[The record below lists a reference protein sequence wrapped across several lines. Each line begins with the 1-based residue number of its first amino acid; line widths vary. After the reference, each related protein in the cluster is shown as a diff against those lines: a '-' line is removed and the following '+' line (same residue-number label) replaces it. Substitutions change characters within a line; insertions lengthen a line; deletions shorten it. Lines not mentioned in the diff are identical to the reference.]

1 MATQK
6 KNTKKTKKWISDFGR
21 VKVYAPTGRSLY
33 WRIVW
38 KDENGKLK
46 DTTAVD
52 QTSALKLAA
61 EKEKSI
67 VGGHSNRPFQSCAEM
82 ISTYIAVRSDKSGSP
97 HQMYWG
103 KKHSKNQKLLL
114 NKYVIPAIGNITC
127 MKLRND
133 DLKQIILDADTSSK
147 ASHLKSCL
155 KALINWGSAEGWIL
169 VKTDTLFSGFNA
181 IGMRKRR
188 IAGESRLYV
197 DKKLIPSHKAVSEVA
212 KYSAEISGVWWY
224 ELMFNLA
231 AYSGLRLGEIIDLDT
246 NHVNLKERKISV
258 ETQCLD
264 VGGSLFQTLP
274 KWNTTRIT
282 TYPKITPEG
291 YNLAENL
298 KKRINELKKITDV
311 PEIQDGS
318 KRLLLFPNSEGG
330 WLGAST
336 FGTRVRRPAQAK
348 ANWPKASNKKYLWNF
363 HSLRHVFCSYYYGDL
378 KKDIR
383 DVAIAAG
390 HRSPS
395 TTMEMYVGNVAG
407 AIERLRD

>member
-1 MATQK
+1 MATK
-6 KNTKKTKKWISDFGR
+6 KKTSKKPKKWVSDFGR
-21 VKVYAPTGRSLY
+21 VKVYAPTGNNPY
-33 WRIVW
+33 WRIIW
-38 KDENGKLK
+38 KDDNGKLK

-67 VGGHSNRPFQSCAEM
+67 IGGHSNRPFQTCAEM
-82 ISTYIAVRSDKSGSP
+82 IANYISVRSGTSGSP
-97 HQMYWG
+97 HQIYWG
-103 KKHSKNQKLLL
+103 KKHSQNQQLLL
-114 NKYVIPAIGNITC
+114 NNYVIPAIGEKVC
-127 MKLRND
+127 MKLTND
-133 DLKQIILDADTSSK
+133 DLKKIILDADTSSK
-147 ASHLKSCL
+147 ASHLKTCV
-155 KALINWGSAEGWIL
+155 KALINWGSSEGWIL
-169 VKTDTLFSGFNA
+169 AKTDTLFAGFNA
-181 IGMRKRR
+181 IGKRKKR

-197 DKKLIPSHKAVSEVA
+197 DKKLIPSHSAVANVA
-212 KYSAEISGVWWY
+212 KSAAEISGVWWY

-231 AYSGLRLGEIIDLDT
+231 AYSGLRLGEIIDLDIE
-246 NHVNLKERKISV
+246 HINLKERKINV

-264 VGGSLFQTLP
+264 VGGTLIQTLP
-274 KWNTTRIT
+274 KWNTTRVT

-291 YNLAENL
+291 YDLAGEL
-298 KKRINELKKITDV
+298 KKRINELKKITEI

-336 FGTRVRRPAQAK
+336 FGTRVRRPAQEN
-348 ANWPKASNKKYLWNF
+348 ANWPKDSNKKYLWNF

-383 DVAIAAG
+383 DVAVAAG

>member
-1 MATQK
+1 
-6 KNTKKTKKWISDFGR
+6 
-21 VKVYAPTGRSLY
+21 
-33 WRIVW
+33 
-38 KDENGKLK
+38 
-46 DTTAVD
+46 
-52 QTSALKLAA
+52 
-61 EKEKSI
+61 
-67 VGGHSNRPFQSCAEM
+67 
-82 ISTYIAVRSDKSGSP
+82 
-97 HQMYWG
+97 
-103 KKHSKNQKLLL
+103 
-114 NKYVIPAIGNITC
+114 
-127 MKLRND
+127 MKLTND
-133 DLKQIILDADTSSK
+133 DLKQIILDADTTSK
-147 ASHLKSCL
+147 ASHLKTCL

-169 VKTDTLFSGFNA
+169 AKTDTLFSGFNA
-181 IGMRKRR
+181 IGKRKRR

-197 DKKLIPSHKAVSEVA
+197 DKKLIPSHKAVSDVA
-212 KYSAEISGVWWY
+212 KYAAEISGVWWY

-231 AYSGLRLGEIIDLDT
+231 AYSGLRLGEIIDLDI
-246 NHVNLKERKISV
+246 NHINLRERKINV

-264 VGGSLFQTLP
+264 VGGSLIQTLP

-282 TYPKITPEG
+282 TYPKVTPED
-291 YNLAENL
+291 YDLAENL
-298 KKRINELKKITDV
+298 KKRINELKKIQDI

-348 ANWPKASNKKYLWNF
+348 ANWPKDSNKKYLWNF